1 MLYTKS
7 NNIFLLKEV
16 CKNDNTL
23 SVTKSEI
30 QQSVIT
36 TIASNNK
43 ILVNS
48 LNKTNDKG
56 ILIILICYL

>member
-1 MLYTKS
+1 
-7 NNIFLLKEV
+7 V
-16 CKNDNTL
+16 CKNDPGVVL
-23 SVTKSEI
+23 TKPEL

-48 LNKTNDKG
+48 LNKLNDKG
-56 ILIILICYL
+56 ILVNQSARIFCFHCI